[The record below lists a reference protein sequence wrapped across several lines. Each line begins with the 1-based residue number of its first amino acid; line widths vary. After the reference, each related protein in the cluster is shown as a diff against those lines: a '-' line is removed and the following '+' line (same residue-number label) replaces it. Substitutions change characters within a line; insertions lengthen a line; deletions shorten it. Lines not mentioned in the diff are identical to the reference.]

1 MFSDYHD
8 TLQSG
13 SGIAFH
19 STIVGEQAVCDSADV
34 VFVVMAR
41 KCLGQQEL
49 FCGGSVLGMV
59 QVFQLLLE
67 VVFEE
72 GKRL

>member
-19 STIVGEQAVCDSADV
+19 STIFGEQAVCDSADV

-49 FCGGSVLGMV
+49 FGGGSVLGMV